1 MITITLKII
10 LQILTIALMGYLAVA
25 FFQKLFCR
33 DIGTI
38 DYKKFIHDRK
48 LIWCRFKR
56 AFKSQKYR
64 SFILLCFLCLYG
76 FSLAVSDL
84 SQDWELENKHI
95 SWQIWNILFCYA
107 VYLSQSNM
115 KLKLFYDITGK
126 TPTKTKIIS
135 MEIPQNVNQIKQEM
149 SKQVTSVVNYKRAFQ
164 YTGIVMI
171 LAILCSGYAFY
182 AMKQAEKAKE
192 VTSLKELNRLE
203 ASKDSINTSMQH
215 FKDSITIVFNNV
227 TRERDSLLIR
237 RTALQAG
244 REAIL
249 NKPIDYSN
257 EAERKAILDE
267 LMKEVKR

>member
-1 MITITLKII
+1 MITITVKLI
-10 LQILTIALMGYLAVA
+10 LQIITVILMGYLAIA

-38 DYKKFIHDRK
+38 DYKKFIHDRR
-48 LIWCRFKR
+48 LIWTRFKR

-64 SFILLCFLCLYG
+64 SFILFCFLCLLG
-76 FSLAVSDL
+76 FSLAVKDL
-84 SQDWELENKHI
+84 SDDWELKGTI
-95 SWQIWNILFCYA
+95 IPWQIWNILFCYA

-115 KLKLFYDITGK
+115 KLKLFYDIIGK

-135 MEIPQNVNQIKQEM
+135 MEIPKNTAQLKQEM
-149 SKQVTSVVNYKRAFQ
+149 DKQVTSVINYKRAFQ
-164 YTGIVMI
+164 YITIVLVI
-171 LAILCSGYAFY
+171 SILCCGYSFW
-182 AMKQAEKAKE
+182 AMKQADQAKE
-192 VTSLKELNRLE
+192 VTSRKELDRLQ